1 MPLSLLHYSPT
12 GGTIEICRQMGLRLN
27 PQAAEYHLSQA
38 KPQELT
44 FAENDAVLVS
54 VPVFG
59 GRMPTHAAQAVRHL
73 SGRQTRAVAVVVY
86 GNRAYDDALLE
97 LGDILTERGFKVLAA
112 GAFMPAIPYSA
123 RWLPGA
129 RTATTN
135 SLFKNSPGKRGKSS
149 KKKQAPSWP

>member
-44 FAENDAVLVS
+44 FAENNAVLVP

-73 SGRQTRAVAVVVY
+73 YPV
-86 GNRAYDDALLE
+86 
-97 LGDILTERGFKVLAA
+97 
-112 GAFMPAIPYSA
+112 
-123 RWLPGA
+123 
-129 RTATTN
+129 
-135 SLFKNSPGKRGKSS
+135 RGKIKISAEA
-149 KKKQAPSWP
+149 KARAMRYPMGRR